1 VKLPTSL
8 DVNRLLPTR
17 VPFRLRVF
25 FRGTFLLLAL
35 ATIALALAVLQD
47 EKERSYRNYQDGF
60 KKNQAQIAAKLRHP
74 TGQLVLLNPK
84 AYTGAV
90 TPLRPVV
97 LPFSALDFDDRNKAQ
112 QAVEMAG
119 CLVQYP
125 DAASMCVAIGN
136 NPFAGG
142 YIYAVGSF
150 NSGALVPHIS
160 GELDLALSHRAR
172 ITVDMRGEQFRWI
185 APFELTPDS
194 PNAANLGNVRGRLV
208 GFVDNGPITPATRPL
223 RDFRGW
229 LWQDGRCVEAN
240 AIAPASAP
248 ATGAA
253 SQAQAQD
260 AATCTKRAFV
270 SVRLPIELFREA
282 IYQKAPNAIVWPP
295 ADLDQIKVR
304 IEMLAPSKSVVTSA
318 TANTPSTAISTATLA
333 ATDASSDT
341 ATVAITDAAT
351 TVTGDITTDT
361 ASITMSAASTINTST
376 IYTATIS
383 TTTRAT
389 ITNTVNLAVAPI
401 APVFDSNTNGAT
413 APFSWAELTP
423 LLLPGEKLRV
433 RKLSAASPNATNTSA
448 DIVNLAGAESTEQL
462 SPLIGQLIRRLEVDG
477 FDAPI
482 TSQDIVSTP
491 LGRYELTLTGD
502 IRTVNKTLTAV
513 ATRVSWF
520 VGAMLLAIFL
530 TWLAIELIIIR
541 RITELTRRAATV
553 SKGVKSTVASDNLSA
568 VDLSD
573 LRGGDELG
581 VLAGGLQDLLQRVN
595 EDVRR
600 EHIRVAQEKD
610 TWHAVGHEIMS
621 PLQSLMVLH
630 GSVDDPAHRYISR
643 MQQAV
648 RVLYGSA
655 SPSEAFE
662 STALNVQTLD
672 VNEFLSHIASNSAA
686 AGIQGVTFTP
696 ATQAV
701 TVRADEYSLEDAVS
715 HILRNAQRYR
725 LPNTPIAIT
734 LTVNTSEGKAPEA
747 VVTIHNQ
754 GPHIAADMLGKIFEY
769 GVSDQQDAGALGN
782 RGQGL
787 FVAKTYMAKMGGTIT
802 ARNVDDGVCFELSLQ
817 YAGGRV

>member
-25 FRGTFLLLAL
+25 FRGAFLLLAL
-35 ATIALALAVLQD
+35 ATIGLALAVLQD

-74 TGQLVLLNPK
+74 TGQLVLLNPT
-84 AYTGAV
+84 AYTGDV

-97 LPFSALDFDDRNKAQ
+97 LPFSALDFDDKSKAQ

-142 YIYAVGSF
+142 FIYAVGSF
-150 NSGALVPHIS
+150 NSGVLVPHIP
-160 GELDLALSHRAR
+160 GELDLSLSHRAR
-172 ITVDMRGEQFRWI
+172 ITVDMRGQSFKWI
-185 APFELTPDS
+185 APFETAEES
-194 PNAANLGNVRGRLV
+194 ANIANLGNVRGRLV
-208 GFVDNGPITPATRPL
+208 GFAGDAPITPATRPI

-229 LWQDGRCVEAN
+229 LWQDGRCVDGAVV
-240 AIAPASAP
+240 APDATSTAASA
-248 ATGAA
+248 ALT
-253 SQAQAQD
+253 S
-260 AATCTKRAFV
+260 TCTKRAFV

-282 IYQKAPNAIVWPP
+282 LFQKGPAGVVWPP

-304 IEMLAPSKSVVTSA
+304 VEMLQPGESA
-318 TANTPSTAISTATLA
+318 QL
-333 ATDASSDT
+333 
-341 ATVAITDAAT
+341 
-351 TVTGDITTDT
+351 
-361 ASITMSAASTINTST
+361 
-376 IYTATIS
+376 
-383 TTTRAT
+383 
-389 ITNTVNLAVAPI
+389 
-401 APVFDSNTNGAT
+401 FDSNARGAT
-413 APFSWAELTP
+413 APFSWSEITP

-433 RKLSAASPNATNTSA
+433 RKVSAPNANNNVNTNA
-448 DIVNLAGAESTEQL
+448 DIITLSGAETTEQS
-462 SPLIGQLIRRLEVDG
+462 SPLIGRLIRRLEVDG
-477 FDAPI
+477 YDAPI
-482 TSQDIVSTP
+482 NNAEVISTP
-491 LGRYELTLTGD
+491 LGRYELTLSGD
-502 IRTVNKTLTAV
+502 IRTVNKALTAV

-530 TWLAIELIIIR
+530 TWLAIELSIIR

-553 SKGVKSTVASDNLSA
+553 SKGVKSTVASDNLTA

-686 AGIQGVTFTP
+686 AGIPNVIFTP
-696 ATQAV
+696 AAQAV
-701 TVRADEYSLEDAVS
+701 VVRADEYSLEDAVS
-715 HILRNAQRYR
+715 HILRNAQRYC
-725 LPNTPIAIT
+725 LPGTPIPIT
-734 LTVNTSEGKAPEA
+734 LTVNTSEGTAPEA
-747 VVTIHNQ
+747 IVSISNQ
-754 GPHIAADMLGKIFEY
+754 GPHIEHDMLGKIFEY
-769 GVSDQQDAGALGN
+769 GVSDQADSAAHGQ

-802 ARNVDDGVCFELSLQ
+802 ARNVDGGVCFELRLQ
-817 YAGGRV
+817 YAGARA

>member
-1 VKLPTSL
+1 VKLPGYLQGGL

-35 ATIALALAVLQD
+35 ATIGLALAVLQD

-74 TGQLVLLNPK
+74 TGQLVLLNPN

-150 NSGALVPHIS
+150 NSGALVPHVS
-160 GELDLALSHRAR
+160 GELDLGLSHRAR

-185 APFELTPDS
+185 APFEITPD
-194 PNAANLGNVRGRLV
+194 NANATNLGNVRGRLV
-208 GFVDNGPITPATRPL
+208 GFVDNGPITPSTRPL

-229 LWQDGRCVEAN
+229 LWQDGRCVEA
-240 AIAPASAP
+240 SSVSR
-248 ATGAA
+248 GG
-253 SQAQAQD
+253 AQAQD
-260 AATCTKRAFV
+260 TAACTKRAFV

-295 ADLDQIKVR
+295 ADLNQIKVR
-304 IEMLAPSKSVVTSA
+304 VEMLAP
-318 TANTPSTAISTATLA
+318 NPSI
-333 ATDASSDT
+333 ASSLGDNT
-341 ATVAITDAAT
+341 AT
-351 TVTGDITTDT
+351 TVI
-361 ASITMSAASTINTST
+361 AHSST
-376 IYTATIS
+376 
-383 TTTRAT
+383 
-389 ITNTVNLAVAPI
+389 NL
-401 APVFDSNTNGAT
+401 APVFDSNASGAT
-413 APFSWAELTP
+413 APFSWSELTP

-433 RKLSAASPNATNTSA
+433 RILGAATNSA

-477 FDAPI
+477 YDAPI
-482 TSQDIVSTP
+482 TSQDTISTP
-491 LGRYELTLTGD
+491 LGRYELSLTGD

-530 TWLAIELIIIR
+530 TWLAIELSIIR

-553 SKGVKSTVASDNLSA
+553 SKGVKSTVASDKLSA

-672 VNEFLSHIASNSAA
+672 VSDFLSHIASNSAA
-686 AGIQGVTFTP
+686 AGIDGVTFTP
-696 ATQAV
+696 AQQAV
-701 TVRADEYSLEDAVS
+701 MVRADEYSLEDAVS

-725 LPNTPIAIT
+725 LPGTPIPIT
-734 LTVNTSEGKAPEA
+734 LATNTSEGQAPEA
-747 VVTIHNQ
+747 VVGIHNQ
-754 GPHIAADMLGKIFEY
+754 GPNIAPDMLGKIFEY

-802 ARNVDDGVCFELSLQ
+802 VRNVEGGVCFELRLQ